1 MSNDDLNKNRN
12 RSTLGAGVYYSDP
25 RLKMTWAGR
34 LAVRVAGWVSY
45 FFLLIA
51 TITLLASGV
60 KDTQVKWMFYLG
72 LALALFFAD
81 YILHSQDGDNP
92 LSELPGKGR
101 VNLAQFIKPAAYS
114 VIEHS
119 LDKSVIRRSDF
130 MLEVLNQ
137 LVTVEGIR
145 QGLLRM
151 DISPS
156 ELGQKV
162 ADFLKES
169 SQKAKGVE
177 EKEGDLQLLVKG
189 AFERALAVGH
199 KFIES
204 SDLFSA
210 LVSTKNEY
218 LTRIFSL
225 FAVDKGDLDKALIF
239 ADKSSQVRGLPS
251 TVSGFVPGVSKTMR
265 HRIMNRAWTSRPT
278 PILDR
283 YSIDL
288 TDLARQERVGFL
300 IGHKNEYDLLEDTLA
315 RPINPNALLVGD
327 EGVGKETL
335 VSHLAFNISKDKVP
349 APLFDKRLVLLQISE
364 LVAGAAQEELQGR
377 LKKIVDEIV
386 VAGNV
391 ILYIPEFH
399 NLVKTSGTA
408 YISAADAL
416 VPIIKNNVFPVIG
429 ATYPREF
436 KDEVETR
443 SDLLGL
449 FEVIRISEIT
459 KDEAEEILVYES
471 LILEK
476 EVKVVV
482 SFGAIKKAVYL
493 AKKYLTNK
501 FLPASGDELL
511 KSAISLAKRKGEKV
525 VSADVVVEA
534 TEMKVNVPIHEAG
547 EVEAKQLLN
556 MEEIIHG
563 RLVDQEEAV
572 KAVSDVLREYRS
584 GLTKPG
590 KPIASFLFVGPTGV
604 GKTELSKIL
613 TEIMFGSK
621 DASVR
626 FDMTEYQDKQS
637 FYRFIGSPDGK
648 ITGALTEAIIKKPYS
663 SILLDEFEKAFPD
676 ILDLF
681 LQVFDDGRLTD
692 NLGRTVDFQNSIII
706 ATSNAHSDIIN
717 EALRSGQTMAQVSE
731 YLRQKLTDV
740 FKPELLN
747 RFSKVVIFNN
757 LSSEDVKKVAT
768 FNLNDFAKLVAEQGI
783 FLSFAPEAVEQI
795 AKLGYDPAY
804 GARPLQRVIAD
815 RLRAP
820 LAEKIL
826 SKEVARGNKVE
837 IGFEEDNFVFN
848 PKS

>member
-1 MSNDDLNKNRN
+1 MNNEDLSKNSS

-34 LAVRVAGWVSY
+34 LIVRVVGWVSY

-60 KDTQVKWMFYLG
+60 KDTQVRWMFYLG
-72 LALALFFAD
+72 LALALFFGD
-81 YILHSQDGDNP
+81 YILHSRDGDNP
-92 LSELPGKGR
+92 LSELPNRGR
-101 VNLAQFIKPAAYS
+101 VNLAQFLKPSTYS
-114 VIEHS
+114 VVERS
-119 LDKSVIRRSDF
+119 FDKSVIRRSDF
-130 MLEVLNQ
+130 LLEVINQ
-137 LVTVEGIR
+137 LVASENIK

-151 DISPS
+151 DLSPK
-156 ELGQKV
+156 ELEQKV
-162 ADFLKES
+162 GDFLRES
-169 SQKAKGVE
+169 AQKIKGADE
-177 EKEGDLQLLVKG
+177 READLQSLVKG
-189 AFERALAVGH
+189 AFDRALAVGH
-199 KFIES
+199 KFIEP

-210 LVSTKNEY
+210 LVSTKDEY
-218 LTRIFSL
+218 LSRLFTL
-225 FAVDKGDLDKALIF
+225 FAIDKSDLDKALIF
-239 ADKSSQVRGLPS
+239 ADKSSRVRSFPS
-251 TVSGFVPGVSKTMR
+251 TVSGFIPGISKTIR

-278 PILDR
+278 PTLDK
-283 YSIDL
+283 YSVDL

-364 LVAGAAQEELQGR
+364 MVAGAAQEELQAR
-377 LKKIVDEIV
+377 LKKIVDEIMI
-386 VAGNV
+386 AGNV

-416 VPIIKNNVFPVIG
+416 VPIIKNSVFPVIG

-436 KDEVETR
+436 KNEVEAR

-449 FEVIRISEIT
+449 FEVIRINEIT

-476 EVKVVV
+476 EAKVVI

-501 FLPASGDELL
+501 FLPSSGDELL
-511 KSAISLAKRKGEKV
+511 KSAISLAKRKGDRV
-525 VSADVVVEA
+525 LTADVVVEA

-547 EVEAKQLLN
+547 EAEAKQLLK
-556 MEEIIHG
+556 MEEIIHK
-563 RLVDQEEAV
+563 RLVDQDEAV

-590 KPIASFLFVGPTGV
+590 RPIASFLFVGPTGV

-648 ITGALTEAIIKKPYS
+648 ITGALTEAIVKKPYS
-663 SILLDEFEKAFPD
+663 SILLDEFEKAYPD

-692 NLGRTVDFQNSIII
+692 NLGRTVDFQNTIII

-717 EALRSGQTMAQVSE
+717 EALRSGQTMAQISE

-757 LSSEDVKKVAT
+757 LSADDVKKVAA
-768 FNLNDFAKLVAEQGI
+768 FNLSDFAKLVSEQGI
-783 FLSFAPEAVEQI
+783 FLSFAPEAVEQV

-804 GARPLQRVIAD
+804 GARPLQRVIAE

-837 IGFEEDNFVFN
+837 VGFDGSSFTFRARA
-848 PKS
+848 

>member
-1 MSNDDLNKNRN
+1 MKKQLEFETYFN
-12 RSTLGAGVYYSDP
+12 DP
-25 RLKMTWAGR
+25 RLKMTWGGR
-34 LAVRVAGWVSY
+34 MFVRVAGYVSY
-45 FFLLIA
+45 LFLLAA
-51 TITLLASGV
+51 TITLVGSG
-60 KDTQVKWMFYLG
+60 VKWMFYLG

-81 YILHSQDGDNP
+81 YILHSRDGDNP
-92 LSELPGKGR
+92 LSELPSEGR
-101 VNLAQFIKPAAYS
+101 VNLSQFLKPATYAL
-114 VIEHS
+114 IEHAF
-119 LDKSVIRRSDF
+119 DKSAIKKSNF
-130 MLEVLNQ
+130 LLEVLNQ
-137 LVTVEGIR
+137 LSASEGIK

-151 DISPS
+151 DIAPS
-156 ELGQKV
+156 EFKQKV
-162 ADFLKES
+162 EDFLKEA
-169 SQKAKGVE
+169 SQKGGEMDGGE
-177 EKEGDLQLLVKG
+177 EDLQNLVKG

-199 KFIES
+199 KFIEP
-204 SDLFSA
+204 SDLFSS

-218 LTRIFSL
+218 LARVFNL
-225 FAVDKGDLDKALIF
+225 FAMEKGDLDKALIF
-239 ADKSSQVRGLPS
+239 SDKSSRIRRLPT
-251 TVSGFVPGVSKTMR
+251 TVSGFVSGVNRTMR

-278 PILDR
+278 PTLDR
-283 YSIDL
+283 YSLDL

-300 IGHKNEYDLLEDTLA
+300 VGHKAEYDLLVDTLS
-315 RPINPNALLVGD
+315 RPITPNALLVGE
-327 EGVGKETL
+327 EGIGKETL
-335 VSHLAFNISKDKVP
+335 VSHLAFDISKDKVP
-349 APLFDKRLVLLQISE
+349 ASLFDKRLVLLQISE
-364 LVAGAAQEELQGR
+364 LVAGAAQEELQAR

-386 VAGNV
+386 MAGNV

-416 VPIIKNNVFPVIG
+416 VPIIKDNAFPVVG

-436 KDEVETR
+436 KEDVETR
-443 SDLLGL
+443 SDLIGL
-449 FEVIRISEIT
+449 FEVIRVNEIT

-471 LILEK
+471 LILER
-476 EVKVVV
+476 ETGIMV
-482 SFGAIKKAVYL
+482 SFGAVKKAVYL
-493 AKKYLTNK
+493 AKKYLANK

-511 KSAISLAKRKGEKV
+511 KSAISLAKRKGDKV
-525 VSADVVVEA
+525 LNAETVVEA
-534 TEMKVNVPIHEAG
+534 AEMKVNVPIHEAG
-547 EVEAKQLLN
+547 EAEAKRLLE
-556 MEEIIHG
+556 MEKIIHM

-648 ITGALTEAIIKKPYS
+648 ISGALTDAILKRPYS
-663 SILLDEFEKAFPD
+663 SILLDEFEKAYPD

-692 NLGRTVDFQNSIII
+692 NLGRTVDFQNTIII

-717 EALRSGQTMAQVSE
+717 ETLRSGQTMTQVAE

-757 LSSEDVKKVAT
+757 LSADDVKKVAAI
-768 FNLNDFAKLVAEQGI
+768 NLNDFAKLVAGQGI
-783 FLSFAPEAVEQI
+783 FLSFSSEAVEQI

-804 GARPLQRVIAD
+804 GARPLQRVISE

-820 LAEKIL
+820 LAEKML
-826 SKEVARGNKVE
+826 AKEVVRGNKVE
-837 IGFEEDNFVFN
+837 VDFKNNGFVFK
-848 PKS
+848 PKQ